1 MTTDATFTT
10 GPVAL
15 TAAGCYAWT
24 DVLSGTFPGVV
35 TIPPGSAGEVTQIS
49 LHQPSL
55 VTQAAVTS
63 GNGGS
68 QSLGDSITATN
79 SGIGEFPGSPAS
91 AQLAWSLLGPVV
103 PIGSTCSSVSWTGV
117 ATLATGGLTVTGDG
131 LVTMPLVPITTP
143 GCYSFTETLAAT
155 SDSNAATTTPGA
167 PT

>member
-1 MTTDATFTT
+1 MAWALVGPVAPRGSTCSGLEWSGAGTAGSGSEPVTTDATFTT

-79 SGIGEFPGSPAS
+79 SG
-91 AQLAWSLLGPVV
+91 
-103 PIGSTCSSVSWTGV
+103 
-117 ATLATGGLTVTGDG
+117 
-131 LVTMPLVPITTP
+131 
-143 GCYSFTETLAAT
+143 
-155 SDSNAATTTPGA
+155 NR
-167 PT
+167 